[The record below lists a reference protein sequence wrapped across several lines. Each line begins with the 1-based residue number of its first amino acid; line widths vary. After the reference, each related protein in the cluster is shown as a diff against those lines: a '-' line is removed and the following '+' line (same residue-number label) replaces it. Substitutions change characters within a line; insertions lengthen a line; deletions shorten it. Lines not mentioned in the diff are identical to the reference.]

1 MDKSTGSQL
10 PESLRHCIFQTSE
23 RGLAPSRQ
31 RPKGRRRRGDF
42 GTGSTR
48 RRMPRGRGTRRGER
62 QDLSWSDPDPEPLK
76 PRGRKVGKAGIS
88 GPCRGSAK
96 PSGDAEPFEV
106 RVERSVSEPPG
117 DRGGPRDQTQPPTE
131 PAPARAPGDERPI
144 SAWLFGAGTETALK
158 RRASSFLL
166 RQEPHAGE
174 SGVSRKAGP
183 ISLWG

>member
-1 MDKSTGSQL
+1 
-10 PESLRHCIFQTSE
+10 
-23 RGLAPSRQ
+23 
-31 RPKGRRRRGDF
+31 
-42 GTGSTR
+42 
-48 RRMPRGRGTRRGER
+48 MPRGRGTRRGER

-76 PRGRKVGKAGIS
+76 PRRRKVVQAGL
-88 GPCRGSAK
+88 PALCRGLAEPTGK
-96 PSGDAEPFEV
+96 VEPFEA
-106 RVERSVSEPPG
+106 RAERPVSEPPG
-117 DRGGPRDQTQPPTE
+117 EEAGPRDQHQPPTE

-183 ISLWG
+183 ISLWALRACKPPESRRLGIIPRLTITRLALFLRFLASPGLTGRVEPSAG